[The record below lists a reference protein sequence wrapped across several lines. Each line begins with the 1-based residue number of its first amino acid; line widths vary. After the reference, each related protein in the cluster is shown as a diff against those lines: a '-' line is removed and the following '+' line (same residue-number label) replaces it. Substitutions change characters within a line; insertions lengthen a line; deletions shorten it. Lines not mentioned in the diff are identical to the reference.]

1 MTLKDE
7 DLRRLYRSYVGIRA
21 DANRKRCPSIKDLYD
36 FFETRTRTSKKL
48 KIVDHVTN
56 CAACAEEF
64 EFLRELQQYQ
74 DQITQGAREIRAEES
89 PFAPSTSAR
98 NGIVSF
104 GQYASVTVGVL
115 FVVASLVIIVQKWS
129 RSADVRAA
137 PSSVLLVQ
145 PNQKNP
151 GSRPL
156 VFKWRE
162 FKGAEVYILELFDEA
177 LLPTWKSPETS
188 TPYLTLPEDVRER
201 LPANRPYF
209 WMVTAYRGG
218 DKLAES
224 ELLRFMLIEKHP

>member
-1 MTLKDE
+1 MILKDE
-7 DLRRLYRSYVGIRA
+7 DLRRLYRSYVSKRA
-21 DANRKRCPSIKDLYD
+21 DADRKRCPSIEDLCG
-36 FFETRTRTSKKL
+36 FFESRTRTSKKL

-104 GQYASVTVGVL
+104 GQYASVAVGVL
-115 FVVASLVIIVQKWS
+115 FVVASLVITIQEWS
-129 RSADVRAA
+129 RSGDVRAA
-137 PSSVLLVQ
+137 PSSMLLVQ
-145 PNQKNP
+145 PNQRNP

-162 FKGAEVYILELFDEA
+162 YKGAEVYVLELFDEA
-177 LLPTWKSPETS
+177 LLPVWKSPGTS

-201 LPANRPYF
+201 LPANKPYF

-224 ELLRFMLIEKHP
+224 ELLRFMLTAKDP